1 MEGLFRGVLKHRKLV
16 TTVFIVL
23 TVICALC
30 IPMVKIDANMSDY
43 LPPSAK
49 SSQDLDEMKRVY
61 GNDITN
67 ARVYVTGI
75 SKTEASSF
83 DQSLKD
89 LDDVVSVTWLGDEVN
104 MDVPLE
110 VQDQDT
116 ISNWYDGNGY
126 LFQVVLASGTSQAQ
140 VDQIRS
146 MAKSLQGADTVA
158 IDGSAV
164 DDAANLATINTDMAK
179 IMTIAVVTVF
189 VIVLLSTTSYLHPIV
204 MLLTI
209 GVAITLNMGT
219 NIFRGTISSI
229 TQLVA
234 SVLQLAVSMDYSI
247 VLLTNF
253 GRFREQTDNQF
264 DAMVKAM
271 TKSFPVILSSAAVT
285 FFGFLSLAAMQFLIG
300 ADMGI
305 ALAKGIV
312 CSFFSITLLM
322 PCILYGMRNAVAKTS
337 HQPFIKSFA
346 KMARFC
352 HKGAIPAFIIALVL
366 AVPCLLASNNVSFTY
381 GSAANEAPSSQVKI
395 DGDIINNAFGESQ
408 TWAIM
413 VPEGQWSQEDALVDD
428 LKALPTTKQ
437 VISYSTI
444 AGSAMPTNLGDK
456 SEVSQLLNGGYSR
469 IVLISGIPDESKGAF
484 NLVDTVRSLCSSHYG
499 DNYRLVGN
507 AVSYYDIRSV
517 TSQDSVTVKLASI
530 LAIGAVLLIMF
541 KSISIP
547 VILLLAI
554 EVSIWIN
561 EAVPYFTGQTV
572 NFVAFLVID
581 AVQLGAA
588 VDYAIIFTEEYLAR
602 RRRMP
607 KAQASIQS
615 VEKTAQPIITSSSI
629 LIVACLGIYFS
640 VSSPMISQV
649 GMLIARGAF
658 ISVIEI
664 FFILPLLFTG
674 GDWIVRHTS
683 YHLGFYDPKSGSG
696 QQSAQGSTP
705 VAATLQGAASQGSP
719 QAAAPQHTPQ
729 AAAPQGAPQG
739 APKASAS
746 AGATSPDKT
755 RVLGAN
761 DATQVLKSPDDTT
774 RQL

>member
-16 TTVFIVL
+16 TTIFIIL

-75 SKTEASSF
+75 SQTEAAKF
-83 DQSLKD
+83 DSSLKG
-89 LDDVVSVTWLGDEVN
+89 LDDVVSVSWLGDEFD
-104 MDVPLE
+104 MDEPLA

-116 ISNWYDGNGY
+116 ISDWYDGKGY
-126 LFQVVLASGTSQAQ
+126 LFQVVLASGTNQAKI
-140 VDQIRS
+140 DNIRS
-146 MAKSLQGADTVA
+146 MAQSLDGADTVA

-179 IMTIAVVTVF
+179 IMTIAVITVF
-189 VIVLLSTTSYLHPIV
+189 VIVLLSTTSYLHPVV

-253 GRFREQTDNQF
+253 GRFREKYDDQF
-264 DAMVKAM
+264 EAMVKAM

-322 PCILYGMRNAVAKTS
+322 PCILYGMCNTVAKTS
-337 HQPFIKSFA
+337 HEPFIKGFR
-346 KMARFC
+346 KMVNVC
-352 HKGAIPAFIIALVL
+352 HKGAVPAFIIALVL
-366 AVPCLLASNNVSFTY
+366 AVPALIASGRVSFTY
-381 GSAANEAPSSQVKI
+381 GSAANESATSQVKI
-395 DGDIINNAFGESQ
+395 DGDIINKAFGESQ

-413 VPEGQWSQEDALVDD
+413 VPEGEWSEEDALVDE

-437 VISYSTI
+437 VVSYSTI
-444 AGSAMPTNLGDK
+444 AGSAMPTELGDK
-456 SEVSQLLNGGYSR
+456 SQVSQLLNGGYSR
-469 IVLISGIPDESKGAF
+469 IVLISAIPDESKQAF
-484 NLVDTVRSLCSSHYG
+484 DLVDQVRSILSSHYG
-499 DNYRLVGN
+499 DQYHLVGN

-517 TSQDSVTVKLASI
+517 TSQDSTTVKLASI
-530 LAIGAVLLIMF
+530 LAIGAVLLVMF
-541 KSISIP
+541 RSISIP
-547 VILLLAI
+547 VIMVLAI

-561 EAVPYFTGQTV
+561 EAVPYFTGETV
-572 NFVAFLVID
+572 NFAAFLVID

-602 RRRMP
+602 RKRML
-607 KAQASIQS
+607 KADASIQS

-640 VSSPMISQV
+640 VSSPMIRQV

-658 ISVIEI
+658 ISVVEI

-674 GDWIVRHTS
+674 GDWIIRHTS
-683 YHLGFYDPKSGSG
+683 LHLGFYSGKDSKPNAPAMSAKSE
-696 QQSAQGSTP
+696 A
-705 VAATLQGAASQGSP
+705 
-719 QAAAPQHTPQ
+719 
-729 AAAPQGAPQG
+729 
-739 APKASAS
+739 
-746 AGATSPDKT
+746 
-755 RVLGAN
+755 
-761 DATQVLKSPDDTT
+761 
-774 RQL
+774 